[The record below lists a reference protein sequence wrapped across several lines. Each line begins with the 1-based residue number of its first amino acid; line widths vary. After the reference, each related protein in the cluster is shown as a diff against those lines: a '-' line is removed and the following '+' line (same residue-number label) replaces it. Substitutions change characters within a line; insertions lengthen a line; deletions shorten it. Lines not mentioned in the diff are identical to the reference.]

1 MTSLERLKSEAAVAA
16 KAKDDLRL
24 QTLRLA
30 SSALHYKEIE
40 KRGPLTEVEVSGVL
54 LSLCKQRRESIEQ
67 FEKGGRMDLVS
78 KERRE
83 LEILQE
89 FLPKQFTRE
98 EIVAKAKGT
107 IASLGASSA
116 KDRGKVMKVLM
127 GELKGQ
133 AEGSIIS
140 SIVSELLP

>member
-1 MTSLERLKSEAAVAA
+1 MTSLERLKSEAVAAA

-30 SSALHYKEIE
+30 SSALHYREIE
-40 KRGPLTEVEVSGVL
+40 KRGPLTEVEVSSVL

-89 FLPKQFTRE
+89 FLPKQLTRE
-98 EIVAKAKGT
+98 EVVTKAKGA

-140 SIVSELLP
+140 SIVGELLP